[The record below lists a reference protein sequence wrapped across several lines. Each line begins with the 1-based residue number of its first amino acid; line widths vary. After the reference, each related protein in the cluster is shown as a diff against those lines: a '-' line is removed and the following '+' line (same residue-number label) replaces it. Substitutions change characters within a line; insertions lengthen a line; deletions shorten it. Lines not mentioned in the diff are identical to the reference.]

1 MLATWGLPLVPLLTL
16 TMRADHCLEFAR
28 QSAMCHGDTTM
39 TGFKWLHDSTG
50 RVVEPTT
57 REGAVHQCVNWE
69 KLSGWAQ
76 GRRVNLFDPKL
87 LVLEGV

>member
-1 MLATWGLPLVPLLTL
+1 
-16 TMRADHCLEFAR
+16 MRADHCLEFAR

-39 TGFKWLHDSTG
+39 TGFKWLHDSAG

-76 GRRVNLFDPKL
+76 ERRVNLFDPKL
-87 LVLEGV
+87 LVPEGAYES